1 MTAQLHLTTQVL
13 NIQGLVTR
21 PGRLKVDPTLQSDKP
36 LTVLMKA
43 LCLGCGYRGLVERHP
58 TLLPAHGGRGCYAD
72 ETPRLD
78 DRNAFGWATFYP
90 GMPWTMWW
98 DFDYEGLELA
108 YLSSFHEDERAGSFT
123 LRVRSELTLRA
134 LLGTKGALLAEAPV
148 EEAAMIT
155 LLVIAENE
163 VRSVTGA

>member
-1 MTAQLHLTTQVL
+1 
-13 NIQGLVTR
+13 
-21 PGRLKVDPTLQSDKP
+21 
-36 LTVLMKA
+36 
-43 LCLGCGYRGLVERHP
+43 
-58 TLLPAHGGRGCYAD
+58 
-72 ETPRLD
+72 
-78 DRNAFGWATFYP
+78 
-90 GMPWTMWW
+90 MWW